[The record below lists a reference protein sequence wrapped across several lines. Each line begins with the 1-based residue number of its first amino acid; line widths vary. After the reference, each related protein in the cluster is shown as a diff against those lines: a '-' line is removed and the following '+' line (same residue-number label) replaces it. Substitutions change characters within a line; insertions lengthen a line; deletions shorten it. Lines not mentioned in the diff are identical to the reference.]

1 MSRMRSPQLTHFL
14 SIPLASPSLTA
25 SLSALRKDIR
35 TAMPS
40 IPVKA
45 IRPVATIHLTL
56 GVMSLDTAG
65 PRLKAAT
72 EALLNLPDSAPDII
86 LGAPIQIGL
95 KGLNVFDRSTTSNAN
110 VVFANVCG
118 EDIVRLQELAN
129 KVNRYFIDLG
139 FVVDDSVKN
148 GESNNRDQDNS
159 RKAEKE
165 GVVLHATV
173 LNTRYASELV
183 PVANNNEGD
192 VNRKKGKIKYQK
204 VRPSFD
210 ATELLA
216 KFENTVFMEP
226 IHIDKLAICK
236 MGERKVE
243 DGGGYEVIAYI
254 PLP

>member
-14 SIPLASPSLTA
+14 SIPLASPSLTT

-110 VVFANVCG
+110 VVFANVYG
-118 EDIVRLQELAN
+118 EDIVRLQEFAN

-148 GESNNRDQDNS
+148 GKNNNGDRDSS

-183 PVANNNEGD
+183 PVANNNEGE
-192 VNRKKGKIKYQK
+192 VNRKKSKIKYQK